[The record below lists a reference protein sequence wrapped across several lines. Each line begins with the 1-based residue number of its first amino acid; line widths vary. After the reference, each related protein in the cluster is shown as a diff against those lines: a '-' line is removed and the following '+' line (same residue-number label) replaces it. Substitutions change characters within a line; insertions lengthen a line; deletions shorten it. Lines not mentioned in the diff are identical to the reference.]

1 MNQKNHGQEGYLS
14 LTGADLD
21 YFFFKNYTHVV
32 GIDEV
37 GRGPLAGPVVSCALV
52 FKKNHGL
59 ENLNDSKKLS
69 LKQRLTLLPQILKN
83 TLFLGV
89 GMAFPQEI
97 DHFNIYQA
105 TILSMKRALSHVK
118 IPSGVL
124 LIDGLSF
131 SYPNFKSIKLI
142 KGDQKSP
149 SIMGAAIIAKIIR
162 DRLMEYYHTLYPQY
176 GFDKHK
182 GYGTAFHLEALKKH
196 GSCPLHRKSFSPI
209 KEQVGFVACKEKPLF

>member
-1 MNQKNHGQEGYLS
+1 MEDFLALKGEELDCFFLSRYPYL
-14 LTGADLD
+14 
-21 YFFFKNYTHVV
+21 V
-32 GIDEV
+32 GMDEV

-52 FKKNHGL
+52 LKKNHHL
-59 ENLNDSKKLS
+59 KNLNDSKKLS
-69 LKQRLTLLPQILKN
+69 LKQRLTLLPQILEN
-83 TLFLGV
+83 THFLGV
-89 GMAFPQEI
+89 GMAFSQEI
-97 DHFNIYQA
+97 DHINIYQA
-105 TILSMKRALSHVK
+105 TILSMKRALSHIK

-209 KEQVGFVACKEKPLF
+209 KEQVGFVGHKEKPLF